1 MPRPTSNSG
10 YDAVLLVSFGG
21 PDGPE
26 DVLPFLRN
34 VTRGRNVP
42 PERLAV
48 VARTYE
54 RFGGRSPINAHN
66 RALRDALEAE
76 LRGAG
81 HDLPVYWG
89 NRNWHPFLRD
99 AVAEMAEA
107 GVRAALAFVTSAF
120 SSYSSCRQYLDDLD
134 AARAEVGP
142 DAPRIDKIRPYFNHP
157 GFVAAWTDAV
167 RAAFAQLPHDRAAR
181 ARLVFTAHS
190 IPRDMAA
197 RCDYEAQLRE
207 AARLVAAPW
216 PQVGWDLV
224 WQSRSG
230 PPNVPWLEPDIG
242 DHLETLAP
250 RRRRHGRAG
259 APRLRLRPHGGRLG
273 PRHRGGASAPRGW
286 GSTWCGQPPPALP
299 PASSP
304 WRASWSRSGW
314 RDRQPVAIGRLPA
327 NPHRCPEGC
336 CRP

>member
-26 DVLPFLRN
+26 DVLPFLLN

-66 RALRDALEAE
+66 RALRQALEAE

-157 GFVAAWTDAV
+157 GFVATWTDAV

-190 IPRDMAA
+190 IPREMAA

-216 PQVGWDLV
+216 PEVGWDLV

-230 PPNVPWLEPDIG
+230 PPSVPWLEPDIG
-242 DHLETLAP
+242 DHLETLHRDGVDTVVLAP
-250 RRRRHGRAG
+250 LGFVSDHMEIVWDLDAVVAQRAEG
-259 APRLRLRPHGGRLG
+259 LGIHLVRAATPGTALRFVAMARELVEERLEG
-273 PRHRGGASAPRGW
+273 
-286 GSTWCGQPPPALP
+286 
-299 PASSP
+299 
-304 WRASWSRSGW
+304 
-314 RDRQPVAIGRLPA
+314 RQPVAIGRLPA